1 MTARQGAGPGRRPA
15 QGNMRLL
22 TLLEEI
28 VRIGA
33 PVAPHE
39 LLGRVDL
46 PKATLHRLMGALQD
60 QGFLQKL
67 PDGRSIPARRTFGM
81 AANILSAMRL
91 STAASAAL
99 RALSEE
105 IGETCNIAICR
116 DGRMIYTDRA
126 ETKWPLQISL
136 PVGSEVPLHCSA
148 SGKTWLASL
157 PPGEAHRLFSAG
169 ALERFAPNTITE
181 PEALLAEIERTR
193 RRGWG
198 EDNEEFI
205 EGMTAL
211 AVPIH
216 DAEGRL
222 FSTLS
227 FHAPV
232 QRMPIALARQ
242 QAGLLHRAA
251 RNMTAL
257 LFSG

>member
-1 MTARQGAGPGRRPA
+1 METTGSKRKPA

-28 VRIGA
+28 ARIGA

-39 LLGRVDL
+39 LLDRVDL
-46 PKATLHRLMGALQD
+46 PKATLHRLMTALQD

-81 AANILSAMRL
+81 AANILSAMRIP
-91 STAASAAL
+91 TAVSALL
-99 RALSEE
+99 RELSEE
-105 IGETCNIAICR
+105 IGETCNIAICK

-136 PVGSEVPLHCSA
+136 PIGSKIPLHCSA
-148 SGKTWLASL
+148 SGKTWLASMA
-157 PPGEAHRLFSAG
+157 PGQAERLFSSG
-169 ALERFAPNTITE
+169 PLERYAPNTITS
-181 PEALLAEIERTR
+181 PEALLAEVEHARL
-193 RRGWG
+193 RGWS

-232 QRMPIALARQ
+232 QRMPIAKARE
-242 QAGLLHRAA
+242 QAEILHRTA
-251 RNMTAL
+251 RDMTAL
-257 LFSG
+257 IFSD